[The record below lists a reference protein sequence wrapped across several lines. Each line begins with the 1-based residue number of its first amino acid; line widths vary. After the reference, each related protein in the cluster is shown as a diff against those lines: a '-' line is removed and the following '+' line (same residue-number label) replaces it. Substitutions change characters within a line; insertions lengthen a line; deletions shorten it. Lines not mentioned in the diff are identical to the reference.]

1 MTLTMLRTQWIRTR
15 NKYGY
20 LFIVK
25 SIIKSDYRIYDMIW
39 YEIYIVWHEIMKI
52 RWMNVRGKINIDDGQ
67 NMENGKIAS
76 IKRCTQTIYDLQMMK
91 YDDRWWKI
99 WIDESGKI
107 QWPSLTKMAWVSL
120 VNNFKTDQIV
130 ISG

>member
-1 MTLTMLRTQWIRTR
+1 MLRTQWIRTR

-91 YDDRWWKI
+91 YDDRW
-99 WIDESGKI
+99 
-107 QWPSLTKMAWVSL
+107 
-120 VNNFKTDQIV
+120 
-130 ISG
+130 